1 VAGGW
6 SGDEG
11 VRYFVRLRPPAGPV
25 NTKEYAQYVVTTRES
40 LASRPGTLS
49 RHMGD
54 QPRVCLVT
62 GATTGIGLATAEG
75 LARTGAHVILGARS
89 RERGEAARQRVAA
102 TTGSDR
108 LEVVVADLS
117 VQAEVRRLAE
127 DVAAAHP
134 RLDVLV
140 NNAGMVYSE
149 RQETADGI
157 ERTWALNHLAPFLLT
172 NLLTDLLVA
181 SAPARV
187 VTVSSNAHTGASL
200 DLDDPEF
207 VRRRYRSFSAY
218 GQSKLANILFTIEL
232 ARRLEG
238 RGVTANCLHPGFVRS
253 EFGMR
258 TSGWLAVGIRIARV
272 FAITPEQ
279 GARTSIYLATS
290 PEVAGVTG
298 RYFVN
303 SRPARPRPQAMDTEM
318 ARRLWEASERMTGL
332 VPA

>member
-1 VAGGW
+1 M
-6 SGDEG
+6 
-11 VRYFVRLRPPAGPV
+11 
-25 NTKEYAQYVVTTRES
+25 Q
-40 LASRPGTLS
+40 
-49 RHMGD
+49 MGD

-75 LARTGAHVILGARS
+75 LARAGAHVIIGART
-89 RERGEAARQRVAA
+89 RERGEAARERVARA
-102 TTGSDR
+102 TGSDR
-108 LEVVVADLS
+108 LEVVVADLF
-117 VQAEVRRLAE
+117 VQAQVRRLAE
-127 DVAAAHP
+127 EIVASHP

-140 NNAGMVYSE
+140 NNAGMVFSE

-172 NLLTDLLVA
+172 NLLMDLLVA

-187 VTVSSNAHTGASL
+187 VTVASNAHTRATL
-200 DLDDPEF
+200 DIDDPEYA
-207 VRRRYRSFSAY
+207 RRPYRSFGAY
-218 GQSKLANILFTIEL
+218 GQSKLANILFTLEL

-253 EFGMR
+253 EFGTR
-258 TSGWLAVGIRIARV
+258 TNGWLRLGIGIARP
-272 FAITPEQ
+272 FGLTPEQ

-290 PEVAGVTG
+290 PEVAAVTG

-303 SRPARPRPQAMDTEM
+303 CRPAQPRPQATDSEM
-318 ARRLWEASERMTGL
+318 ARRLWDASERMTGL

>member
-1 VAGGW
+1 M
-6 SGDEG
+6 E
-11 VRYFVRLRPPAGPV
+11 
-25 NTKEYAQYVVTTRES
+25 
-40 LASRPGTLS
+40 
-49 RHMGD
+49 D

-62 GATTGIGLATAEG
+62 GATGGIGLPTAEG
-75 LARTGAHVILGARS
+75 LARSGAHVIIGART
-89 RERGEAARQRVAA
+89 RERGEAARDRIAGA
-102 TTGSDR
+102 TGSDR
-108 LEVVVADLS
+108 LEIAVADLS
-117 VQAEVRRLAE
+117 VQAEVRRMAAE
-127 DVAAAHP
+127 IAAAHS

-140 NNAGMVYSE
+140 NNAGMIFSG

-187 VTVSSNAHTGASL
+187 VTVSSNAHSGASL
-200 DLDDPEF
+200 DLDDPQF
-207 VRRRYRSFSAY
+207 ARRRYGAFTAY

-232 ARRLEG
+232 ARRLQG
-238 RGVTANCLHPGFVRS
+238 RGVTANCLHPGFVRTG
-253 EFGMR
+253 FGMR
-258 TSGWLAVGIRIARV
+258 TNGLLAIGIRIARL

-290 PEVAGVTG
+290 PEVADVTG

-303 SRPARPRPQAMDTEM
+303 SRPAQPRPQARDEEM

-332 VPA
+332 VRSS

>member
-1 VAGGW
+1 
-6 SGDEG
+6 
-11 VRYFVRLRPPAGPV
+11 
-25 NTKEYAQYVVTTRES
+25 
-40 LASRPGTLS
+40 
-49 RHMGD
+49 MGD
-54 QPRVCLVT
+54 QPRVCLIT

-75 LARTGAHVILGARS
+75 LARAGAHVILGART
-89 RERGEAARQRVAA
+89 RERGEAARERVAA
-102 TTGSDR
+102 ATGSDR

-117 VQAEVRRLAE
+117 VQAEVRRLAGE
-127 DVAAAHP
+127 VAAAHP
-134 RLDVLV
+134 RLDVLI

-149 RQETADGI
+149 REVTADGI

-187 VTVSSNAHTGASL
+187 VTVSSNAHTRASM
-200 DLDDPEF
+200 DLDDPQFE
-207 VRRRYRSFSAY
+207 RRAYRSFTAY

-258 TSGWLAVGIRIARV
+258 THGWLRLGIGIARA
-272 FAITPEQ
+272 FAITTEQ

-290 PEVAGVTG
+290 PDVADVTG
-298 RYFVN
+298 RYFVDCK
-303 SRPARPRPQAMDTEM
+303 PAAPRPQALDREM
-318 ARRLWEASERMTGL
+318 ASRLWDASERMTGL
-332 VPA
+332 VRA

>member
-1 VAGGW
+1 
-6 SGDEG
+6 
-11 VRYFVRLRPPAGPV
+11 
-25 NTKEYAQYVVTTRES
+25 
-40 LASRPGTLS
+40 
-49 RHMGD
+49 MGE

-75 LARTGAHVILGARS
+75 LARAGAHVILGART
-89 RERGEAARQRVAA
+89 RERGEAARERVAA

-108 LEVVVADLS
+108 LEVAVADLS

-127 DVAAAHP
+127 EVAAAHP

-149 RQETADGI
+149 REETADGI

-187 VTVSSNAHTGASL
+187 VTVSSNAHSGASL
-200 DLDDPEF
+200 DLDDPQF
-207 VRRRYRSFSAY
+207 VRRTYRSFTAY

-253 EFGMR
+253 EFGTR
-258 TSGWLAVGIRIARV
+258 THGWIRLGIAIARP
-272 FAITPEQ
+272 FAITTEQ

-290 PEVAGVTG
+290 PEVADVTG
-298 RYFVN
+298 RYFVDCK
-303 SRPARPRPQAMDTEM
+303 PATPRPQAMDQEM
-318 ARRLWEASERMTGL
+318 ASRLWDASEQMTGL
-332 VPA
+332 VRA